1 MFSNSTFES
10 RALRLFLADC
20 VVGKVAK
27 CDLNPEV
34 NFTFITS
41 IGLDELFSIVRFI
54 IAILL
59 FLL

>member
-41 IGLDELFSIVRFI
+41 TTTQKVTI
-54 IAILL
+54 IKTIK
-59 FLL
+59 